1 MRRLKIKSIETVNC
15 RIPLNDPK
23 TFSTKK
29 IYFRDYTVFIITT
42 ESGIEGWS
50 FSWGLPAVKTF
61 IDQYKDLIIGEP
73 AYAVEK
79 IWDKVFA
86 QVDRWDRS
94 GIVMRALAG
103 IDMALWDIIG
113 KATNMPIYKLM
124 GGARE
129 EVEAYHSGGYYP
141 QSTEGNIAATID
153 YVVNEMGRAK
163 DKGFKSFKMKIGAA
177 SPAVDLERVKQVRNA
192 IGPDSK
198 LMVDANCGYEP
209 GVLIPLARKMEE
221 YSLTWIE
228 EPVPLD
234 DLRKC
239 ATVAKSVSIPIA
251 MGENHFGRWQFRDI
265 IEKDCASIIQADPTV
280 CGGFTE
286 YRKLSGMCSA
296 YGLKMAPH
304 CFHDISLQMGL
315 AMPNVMILEYMD
327 VAGDSINV
335 QRLIENP
342 VPAVNG
348 MVKAPDGPGHGL
360 ILDRKALERYR
371 YEG

>member
-1 MRRLKIKSIETVNC
+1 MKIKSVETTNI

-29 IYFRDYTVFIITT
+29 IFYRDYTVFVITT
-42 ESGIEGWS
+42 ESGLQGWS

-61 IDQYKDLIIGEP
+61 IDQYKELLIGEN

-79 IWDKVFA
+79 IWDKVFR

-113 KATNMPIYKLM
+113 KAANLPIYKIM

-129 EVEAYHSGGYYP
+129 EIEAYHSGGYYP
-141 QSTEGNIAATID
+141 QSCEGSTKAIID
-153 YVVNEMGRAK
+153 YVVNEMGTAK
-163 DKGFKSFKMKIGAA
+163 EKGFHSFKMKIGAA
-177 SPAVDLERVKQVRNA
+177 SPAVDLERVKQVRRA
-192 IGPDSK
+192 IGPDCK

-209 GVLIPLARKMEE
+209 EVIIPLAKKMEE
-221 YSLTWIE
+221 YDLTWIE

-239 ATVAKSVSIPIA
+239 ERVAKSTSIPIA

-265 IEKDCASIIQADPTV
+265 IERDCASVIQADPTV

-296 YGLKMAPH
+296 YGLRMAPH
-304 CFHDISLQMGL
+304 CFHDISVQMGL
-315 AMPNVMILEYMD
+315 AMPNVTILEYMD

-335 QRLIENP
+335 QRIIENP
-342 VPAVNG
+342 VVAVNG
-348 MVKAPDGPGHGL
+348 MVRAPEGPGHGL
-360 ILDRKALERYR
+360 IMDKAAVERYR
-371 YEG
+371 LS